1 MSSPKQHTF
10 ITHNFFFFFFCLGTD
25 YLVLCSGSHKAAI
38 KMLARLYSLLEVS
51 DSKVSWIAVRIHFL
65 AAVDFMEPCFFK
77 INNEDRMPAASNP
90 SLKTLY

>member
-10 ITHNFFFFFFCLGTD
+10 ITHNFFFCLGTD

-65 AAVDFMEPCFFK
+65 AAIDFMELCFFK